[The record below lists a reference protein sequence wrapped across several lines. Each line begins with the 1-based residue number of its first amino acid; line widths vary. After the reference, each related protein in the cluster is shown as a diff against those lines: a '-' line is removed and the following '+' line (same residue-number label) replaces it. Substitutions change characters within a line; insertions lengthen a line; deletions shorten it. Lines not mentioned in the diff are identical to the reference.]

1 MSILNT
7 LQSVKDSGFNAGD
20 AINTSTGLQTGIYP
34 VRIKQ
39 AARQEFNSQ
48 ERTSVT
54 LEVVSGDH
62 KDRLEFLELNFND
75 SLPEFVLEKN
85 GKILLT
91 LIDIL
96 GANPTKEQL
105 QDTEGLVEYFQS
117 HIGKQL
123 KMDLKLSPN
132 KRNPQYPYRNYEF
145 SKLDDNPF
153 SDVEVGGGDVDEL
166 PF

>member
-7 LQSVKDSGFNAGD
+7 LKTVKESGFNAGD
-20 AINTSTGLQTGIYP
+20 AINTSTNLESGIYP

-39 AARQEFNSQ
+39 AERREFKGQ
-48 ERTSVT
+48 ERANIT

-75 SLPEFVLEKN
+75 TLPEFVLEKN

-91 LIDIL
+91 LIDVL
-96 GANPTKEQL
+96 GVDPTKDQL
-105 QDTEGLVEYFQS
+105 EDAEGLVEYFQS
-117 HIGKQL
+117 QIGKQL
-123 KMDLKLSPN
+123 KMDLKLTKN
-132 KRNPQYPYRNYEF
+132 KKNPQYPYRNYEF
-145 SKLDDNPF
+145 SSLEENPF
-153 SDVEVGGGDVDEL
+153 DTDGGDTDAF